1 MQYGKETARFRAE
14 SATDGP
20 GRKPDLLGD
29 RMVVEGGGPVCVPM
43 YVLCACVYVCVY
55 TSVHVC
61 AYVYTCDCVRICV
74 HVCLYVH
81 MYVECFC
88 VPV

>member
-43 YVLCACVYVCVY
+43 YVLCACVY

-61 AYVYTCDCVRICV
+61 AHVYTCDCVRICV